1 MFLGFDFVRH
11 TVFPA
16 FVPYPMFTTVA
27 SLVCCCSEHLD
38 GPAWN
43 YALLT
48 GLSNL
53 TVAKGVEATD
63 KARNLECASSVDW

>member
-53 TVAKGVEATD
+53 TVAKGVEADGQGT
-63 KARNLECASSVDW
+63 KSRVCFER